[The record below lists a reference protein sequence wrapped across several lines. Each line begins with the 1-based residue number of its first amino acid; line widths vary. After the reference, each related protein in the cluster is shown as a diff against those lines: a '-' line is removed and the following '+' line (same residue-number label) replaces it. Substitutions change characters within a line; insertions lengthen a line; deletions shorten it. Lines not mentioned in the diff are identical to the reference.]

1 MSRIL
6 LKTIKITLDDGSIEK
21 AIEEIMQFKN
31 DLANALAELARY
43 VTEEKGPGIAKMY
56 LAQFPAIDTGALH
69 DSIRGEYDASN
80 HAGTIFAGEGLEDGY
95 GEGSYAVYVEYGTGI
110 IGETNPHPDPNG
122 YAYDVNDHGMAGWW
136 YPSKNG
142 TYRPKDGGGIRLAW
156 TRGMAAR
163 PFMYN
168 TMLELEAEVEHD
180 GGRIIAEYIP

>member
-6 LKTIKITLDDGSIEK
+6 LKTIKITLDDRSIEN
-21 AIEEIMQFKN
+21 AIEEVMQFKR
-31 DLANALAELARY
+31 DLANALSELARY

-80 HAGTIFAGEGLEDGY
+80 HSGTIFAGEGLEDGY
-95 GEGSYAVYVEYGTGI
+95 GQGSYAVYVEYGTGI
-110 IGETNPHPDPNG
+110 IGKHNPHPEANG
-122 YAYDVNDHGMAGWW
+122 YQYDVNKHGMKGWY
-136 YPSKNG
+136 YPSERGSYK
-142 TYRPKDGGGIRLAW
+142 PQDGNGIRLAW

-168 TMLELEAEVEHD
+168 TMLELQAEVERE